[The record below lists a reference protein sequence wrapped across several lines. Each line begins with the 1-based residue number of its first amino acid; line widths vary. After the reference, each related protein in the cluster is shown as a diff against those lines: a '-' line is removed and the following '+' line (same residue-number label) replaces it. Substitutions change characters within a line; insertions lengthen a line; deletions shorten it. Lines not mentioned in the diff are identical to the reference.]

1 MPKECQKCR
10 DNGLEGSKFHR
21 IGFFYRTSDS
31 RIIQRYRCSICKFNC
46 SQATFQSCYKQ
57 KKRQK
62 NDLLRQLLCSGVSLR
77 RSARI
82 LRVHRVTVVRKF
94 LFLSLQAEFQLK
106 RRNLLRGPAQII
118 EFDDLETFEHTKC
131 KPLSVTLAVES
142 GTRRILGIEVSQMQA
157 KGLLVEKAK
166 KYGRRF
172 DMRKRGRN
180 RMFRRIEKLVFDGA
194 LIKSD
199 SNPHYDSDVK
209 KWFPKSKHQKF
220 LGKRGAITGQGELKK
235 IGYDPL
241 FSLNHTCA
249 MLRANINRLARKTWC
264 TTKQKEQLYRHL
276 VLYSDYHNQNLK

>member
-1 MPKECQKCR
+1 MPKECKKCR
-10 DNGLEGSKFHR
+10 DLGRLGSKFHR

-31 RIIQRYRCSICKFNC
+31 RLVQRFRCSFCKFNC
-46 SQATFQSCYKQ
+46 SLATFQSCYRQ

-82 LRVHRVTVVRKF
+82 LNLHRITVVRKF
-94 LFLSLQAEFQLK
+94 LFLSLQSEFELRK
-106 RRNLLRGPAQII
+106 GNYLRGPAQII

-142 GTRRILGIEVSQMQA
+142 LSRRILGVEVSQMPA
-157 KGLLVEKAK
+157 KGMLVEKAK
-166 KYGRRF
+166 KYGKRIDRRKKG
-172 DMRKRGRN
+172 RKRL
-180 RMFRRIEKLVFDGA
+180 FRSIERFVEDGA

-199 SNPHYDSDVK
+199 SNPHYRSDVK
-209 KWFPKSKHQKF
+209 KCFPNSRHQRF
-220 LGKRGAITGQGELKK
+220 LGKRGANTGHGELKK
-235 IGYDPL
+235 IGFDPL

-264 TTKQKEQLYRHL
+264 TTKQKERLYWHL
-276 VLYSDYHNQNLK
+276 VLYSSYHNQHLR